1 LGKADRTARILIAE
15 AERTLP
21 RSAITTGAGNS
32 ASTAFGAETPE
43 SRLKRR
49 PSARS
54 IPGRGVAPGYLM
66 VITIS
71 WRITA
76 SPKMTGQKTQPE
88 TSGLNVF
95 SVLMIPFSSVLCSM
109 TASLPGLA

>member
-1 LGKADRTARILIAE
+1 MLA
-15 AERTLP
+15 P
-21 RSAITTGAGNS
+21 GALD
-32 ASTAFGAETPE
+32 T
-43 SRLKRR
+43 
-49 PSARS
+49 
-54 IPGRGVAPGYLM
+54 PGRSLAPGYLI